1 MKLKNQ
7 KTDTFSQ
14 GFTLIEI
21 VAVLVVISILVAV
34 AASRVGTITDTADN
48 TSAASTL
55 RSHLRYAQIRALNT
69 QGVWGVNCSGSSYS
83 LYRWDGAAA
92 ITTAFPGEEN
102 NTVAFPNG
110 ISINSTISFDD
121 WGRPHNNQA
130 ATGNSVSVNLSVG
143 GETIT
148 VTQETGYI
156 P

>member
-1 MKLKNQ
+1 MKLNNK
-7 KTDTFSQ
+7 KEDRFPQ

-48 TSAASTL
+48 TSAASRF

-92 ITTAFPGEEN
+92 TTVAFPGEEN
-102 NTVAFPNG
+102 NSVAFPSG
-110 ISINSTISFDD
+110 ININAIISFDD

-130 ATGNSVSVNLSVG
+130 ATGNSVSASLSIG
-143 GETIT
+143 GETVT
-148 VTQETGYI
+148 VTQETGYV